1 MTMPR
6 KPGTCVQ
13 CRNPRRWLN
22 DAGVCGA
29 CRDEAY
35 REAQRRAREEAQAQT
50 DLGPGC
56 RAREGDDPR

>member
-1 MTMPR
+1 MPR

-29 CRDEAY
+29 CRDRAY
-35 REAQRRAREEAQAQT
+35 REARRRAREEAQTQGVL
-50 DLGPGC
+50 DLAP
-56 RAREGDDPR
+56 APEGVAP